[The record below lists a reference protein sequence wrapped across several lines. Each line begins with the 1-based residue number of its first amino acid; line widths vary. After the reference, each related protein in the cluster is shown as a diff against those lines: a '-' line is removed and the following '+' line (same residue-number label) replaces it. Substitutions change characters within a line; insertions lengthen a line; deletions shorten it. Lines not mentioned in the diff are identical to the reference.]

1 MKQYEPIVKLQY
13 GPLNAKVNLLPDFFT
28 NFVPER
34 RAEIVAE
41 EAAFYHG
48 ITEPYSVNS
57 RLDVAWTRFTA
68 DDGYEVPVKTY
79 RPKTAKGSLSAL
91 VFFHGG
97 GFKTCSVETHDF
109 VPAYLAA
116 NANVMAFNVEYRLA
130 PEDKFPIG
138 LEDCYQAVRW
148 IAQNAKSLGVDASR
162 LTVCGDSSGGNFAA
176 VITLLAR
183 ERKEFTIDKQVLIY
197 PALDFSGTIKKRS
210 AEVYTMVGAKP
221 DAHAISVSPL
231 MLEYLPDPERQVTDP
246 LVSPILAESF
256 ENLPQALFIEAECDA
271 LADDGLIYA
280 NLLQQAGVPV
290 TCKVYEGMP
299 HAFILRTYEET
310 FEALDE
316 ICRFLN
322 AEQ

>member
-13 GPLNAKVNLLPDFFT
+13 GPLKAKVNLLPDFFT

-57 RLDVAWTRFTA
+57 RLEVVWTRFTA
-68 DDGYEVPVKTY
+68 DDGYEVPIKTY
-79 RPKTAKGSLSAL
+79 HPKTVNGKLPAL

-116 NANVMAFNVEYRLA
+116 NANVIAFNVEYRLA
-130 PEDKFPIG
+130 PEDKFPTG

-148 IAQNAKSLGVDASR
+148 IASNAESLDVDANR

-176 VITLLAR
+176 AITLMAR
-183 ERKEFTIDKQVLIY
+183 ERKEFSIDKQVLIY

-221 DAHAISVSPL
+221 DAHAKSVSPL
-231 MLEYLPDPERQVTDP
+231 MREYLNDPEREIMNP
-246 LVSPILAESF
+246 LVSPLLAESF
-256 ENLPQALFIEAECDA
+256 QGLPQALFIEAECDA

-280 NLLQQAGVPV
+280 NLLKQAGVKV

-310 FEALDE
+310 FAALDE
-316 ICRFLN
+316 ICRFLT
-322 AEQ
+322 AEK

>member
-48 ITEPYSVNS
+48 ITEPYSVS
-57 RLDVAWTRFTA
+57 GRLDVTWTHFAA
-68 DDGYEVPVKTY
+68 DDGYVVPVKTY
-79 RPKTAKGSLSAL
+79 SPKAAKGSLPAL

-116 NANVMAFNVEYRLA
+116 NAGVMAFNVEYRLA
-130 PEDKFPIG
+130 PEDKFPVG

-148 IAQNAKSLGVDASR
+148 ISENAGSFGVDASR

-176 VITLLAR
+176 AITLLAR
-183 ERKEFTIDKQVLIY
+183 ERKEFTIERQVLIY
-197 PALDFSGTIKKRS
+197 PALDFSGSIQKRS
-210 AEVYTMVGAKP
+210 AEVYAMVGAKP
-221 DAHAISVSPL
+221 DAHAKSVSPL

-256 ENLPQALFIEAECDA
+256 QGLPQALFIEAECDA
-271 LADDGLIYA
+271 LVDDGLIYA
-280 NLLQQAGVPV
+280 NLLKQAGVPV

-310 FEALDE
+310 FEALNE

>member
-13 GPLNAKVNLLPDFFT
+13 GPLKAKVNLLPDFFT
-28 NFVPER
+28 NFVPQR

-57 RLDVAWTRFTA
+57 RLDVAWTSFTA
-68 DDGYEVPVKTY
+68 DDGYKVPVKTY
-79 RPKTAKGSLSAL
+79 RPKAANGKLPAL

-116 NANVMAFNVEYRLA
+116 NANVIAFSVEYRLA
-130 PEDKFPIG
+130 PEDKFPTG

-148 IAQNAKSLGVDASR
+148 IASNAESLGIDANR

-176 VITLLAR
+176 AITLMAR
-183 ERKEFTIDKQVLIY
+183 ERKEFSIDKQVLIY

-221 DAHAISVSPL
+221 DAHAKSVSPL
-231 MLEYLPDPERQVTDP
+231 MLEYLNNPEREIMNP
-246 LVSPILAESF
+246 LVSPLLAESF
-256 ENLPQALFIEAECDA
+256 QGLPQALFIEAECDA

-280 NLLQQAGVPV
+280 NLLKQAGVKV

-310 FEALDE
+310 FAALDE
-316 ICRFLN
+316 ICRFLT
-322 AEQ
+322 AEK

>member
-1 MKQYEPIVKLQY
+1 MKQYEPIIKLQY
-13 GPLNAKVNLLPDFFT
+13 GPLKAKVNLLPDFFT
-28 NFVPER
+28 DFVPER
-34 RAEIVAE
+34 RAEIVAN

-48 ITEPYSVNS
+48 ITEPYSVS
-57 RLDVAWTRFTA
+57 GRLSTAWTRFTA

-79 RPKTAKGSLSAL
+79 RPKAAKGELPAL

-130 PEDKFPIG
+130 PEDKFPAG
-138 LEDCYQAVRW
+138 LEDCYQAARW
-148 IAQNAKSLGVDASR
+148 IAKNAKSLGVDAR
-162 LTVCGDSSGGNFAA
+162 HLVVCGDSSGGNFAA
-176 VITLLAR
+176 AITLMAR
-183 ERKEFTIDKQVLIY
+183 ERKEFIIDKQVLIY
-197 PALDFSGTIKKRS
+197 PALDFSGTIQKRS
-210 AEVYTMVGAKP
+210 AEVYTMVGVKP
-221 DAHAISVSPL
+221 DAHAKSVSPL
-231 MLEYLPDPERQVTDP
+231 MREYLPDPEREIMNP

-256 ENLPQALFIEAECDA
+256 QNLPQALFIEAECDA

-280 NLLQQAGVPV
+280 NLLKQAGVPV

-322 AEQ
+322 AKQ

>member
-13 GPLNAKVNLLPDFFT
+13 GPLKAKVNLLPDFFT

-57 RLDVAWTRFTA
+57 RLDVAWTSFTA
-68 DDGYEVPVKTY
+68 DDGYKVPVKTY
-79 RPKTAKGSLSAL
+79 RPKAASGKLPAL

-130 PEDKFPIG
+130 PEDKFPVG
-138 LEDCYQAVRW
+138 LDDCYQAVRW
-148 IAQNAKSLGVDASR
+148 IADNAESLGVDANR

-176 VITLLAR
+176 AITLMAR
-183 ERKEFTIDKQVLIY
+183 ERKEFSIDKQVLIY

-221 DAHAISVSPL
+221 DAHAKSVSPL
-231 MLEYLPDPERQVTDP
+231 MREYLNDPEREIMNP
-246 LVSPILAESF
+246 LVSPLLAESF
-256 ENLPQALFIEAECDA
+256 QGLPQALFIEAECDA

-280 NLLQQAGVPV
+280 NLLKQAGVKV

-310 FEALDE
+310 FAALDE
-316 ICRFLN
+316 ICRFLT
-322 AEQ
+322 AEK